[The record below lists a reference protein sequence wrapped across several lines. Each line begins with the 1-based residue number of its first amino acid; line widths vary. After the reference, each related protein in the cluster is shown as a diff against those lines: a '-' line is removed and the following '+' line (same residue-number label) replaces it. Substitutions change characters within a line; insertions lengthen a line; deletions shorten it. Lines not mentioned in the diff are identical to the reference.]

1 MPKSSCNLRDCF
13 LCRHCIPEWRGS
25 IALEKKTFLFKK
37 GKQIF
42 KEGEKV
48 TGIHCLLSGSVKIH
62 KQWTDPKELIIRFAK
77 AGDII
82 GHRGLGTGDTYPI
95 SATALEET
103 KSCFIPVEFLEASLK
118 VNASLT
124 YQLMQFYALELQKA
138 EKRMRDLALMEV
150 KGRIATALL
159 DICDFFGMDQKGQ
172 IALDISRQDMASFAG
187 TTYETL
193 FKFFQELT
201 KANIIST
208 SGKSIRLIDPDKLRQ
223 FISYGP

>member
-1 MPKSSCNLRDCF
+1 MTKSFCNLTDCF
-13 LCRHCIPEWRGS
+13 LCSHCSVEWRAL
-25 IALEKKTFLFKK
+25 IALKKKTFLYRK

-48 TGIHCLLSGSVKIH
+48 TGIHCLVSGSVKIH

-82 GHRGLGTGDTYPI
+82 GHRGLGAGDTYPI
-95 SATALEET
+95 SATALDET
-103 KSCFIPVEFLEASLK
+103 KLCYIPVEFLEASLK

-124 YQLMQFYALELQKA
+124 YRLMQYYALELQKA

-159 DICDFFGMDQKGQ
+159 DISDFFGMDQKGH
-172 IALDISRQDMASFAG
+172 IALDISRQDIASFAG

-193 FKFFQELT
+193 FKFFQELA

-208 SGKSIRLIDPDKLRQ
+208 KGKSISLIDPDKLRQ
-223 FISYGP
+223 FILC